1 MTEHTQIKQN
11 KYSTHDKPKF
21 EFTENTASWT
31 LFSSFLHT
39 ANTKAENSERG
50 CRLKHHELHKTRT
63 YVIYI
68 YQPHYLSNKSRN
80 E

>member
-39 ANTKAENSERG
+39 ANTKAENSE
-50 CRLKHHELHKTRT
+50 
-63 YVIYI
+63 
-68 YQPHYLSNKSRN
+68 
-80 E
+80 